1 MEIKYD
7 SMAALTCEAVGSVS
21 DPAPRRIQTREG
33 VALRIPNT
41 ISILVLIFA
50 VAAAS
55 LTACDSRPTQLRLVA
70 PTSPLDLE
78 LTQNLKA
85 LLDKGSEFQLDITT
99 QQHAGE
105 TALDMLLAG
114 EGDIALVSNYL
125 PYREGI
131 STVMPVY
138 SSVLHIVYRD
148 GRDPSSGYSLM
159 NNASIYA
166 GKVGSA
172 SRLMFTRIAS
182 SIGLSAD
189 NYAFIDEVE
198 NVLSAD
204 PDIIVVFAP
213 ITPRRMEE
221 FVGYKLFSFGSPS
234 EIGAGSVVDA
244 AALLNPP
251 LRPFVIPTGTY
262 GVANSGPVVTVAV
275 DKMLVVRNDLGA
287 SLIYDL
293 INTIQRS
300 RPALSATRPGLF
312 ARMGDDFDVS
322 KSTFVLH
329 EGAQNFLQRAK
340 PSVYE
345 RYSGVAEVVV
355 TLIIAFA
362 SVSLAGIRIFK
373 VRRKN
378 RIDRFYSAIIGIRN
392 SISGSSTVDERAL
405 ATEKV
410 KRLKDTAFDQLVNEK
425 LSADESFRIFITLSN
440 DVLSQLKNNG

>member
-1 MEIKYD
+1 M
-7 SMAALTCEAVGSVS
+7 
-21 DPAPRRIQTREG
+21 
-33 VALRIPNT
+33 RIPNA
-41 ISILVLIFA
+41 IPILALILA
-50 VAAAS
+50 VSAAS

-70 PTSPLDLE
+70 PASPLDFE
-78 LTQNLKA
+78 LTQNLKT
-85 LLDKGSEFQLDITT
+85 LLDKGSAFQLEITT

-114 EGDIALVSNYL
+114 EADIALVSNYL

-148 GRDPSSGYSLM
+148 GRDSGSSYSLL
-159 NNASIYA
+159 NNANIYA
-166 GKVGSA
+166 GTVGSA
-172 SRLMFTRIAS
+172 SRLMFARIAS

-189 NYAFIDEVE
+189 NYSFIDEVE
-198 NVLSAD
+198 NVLSAN

-213 ITPRRMEE
+213 ISPRRMVE
-221 FVGYKLFSFGSPS
+221 FDGYKLFSFGSPS

-262 GVANSGPVVTVAV
+262 GAANSGPVVTVAV
-275 DKMLVVRNDLGA
+275 DKMLVVRNDLDA

-312 ARMGDDFDVS
+312 AGMEDDFDVS

-329 EGAQNFLQRAK
+329 AGTQNFLQRAK
-340 PSVYE
+340 PTVYE
-345 RYSGVAEVVV
+345 RYSGVAEVVL
-355 TLIIAFA
+355 TLLIAFA
-362 SVSLAGIRIFK
+362 SVSLAGVRIFN

-378 RIDRFYSAIIGIRN
+378 RIDRFYSAVIEIRYPD
-392 SISGSSTVDERAL
+392 SPQRM
-405 ATEKV
+405 TEPWP
-410 KRLKDTAFDQLVNEK
+410 QEK
-425 LSADESFRIFITLSN
+425 
-440 DVLSQLKNNG
+440 